1 MTEQSECTICLLDY
15 NEETKTETKC
25 NHTFHTE
32 CLDKWLQTNYT
43 CPLCRTEL
51 KKDTLCRPIYAL
63 PSEQQRLRY
72 NSDLPILD
80 LSIGLEAIMTEPG
93 YNAED
98 SIVFGRELIDEGIRF
113 GRRTRLSLETLR
125 NMLLETQPQQE
136 QGFTLRRRE
145 NVHELREYQRWVID
159 YLSSQSH
166 PEMLHS
172 GSTGITHVGSPVEL
186 NVTYADEVW
195 ISQLQE
201 ELTQVATDSLSSG
214 GSAVPSSMMQNMGEL
229 FDFDALYPSSMTRAE
244 LAGEEIISDR
254 YRYPINEYFNNT
266 IEEVD

>member
-1 MTEQSECTICLLDY
+1 MTAQSECTICLLDY

-25 NHTFHTE
+25 NHIFHQE

-63 PSEQQRLRY
+63 PSEQQPFRY

-80 LSIGLEAIMTEPG
+80 LSIGLEAVMIEPG

-98 SIVFGRELIDEGIRF
+98 SIVFGRELIGEGIRF
-113 GRRTRLSLETLR
+113 GRRIDEELILSLETLR
-125 NMLLETQPQQE
+125 NMPLETQPQQE

-145 NVHELREYQRWVID
+145 NASELRQYQRMMID
-159 YLSSQSH
+159 YLLSQSH

-172 GSTGITHVGSPVEL
+172 GSTGITRVGSPFEL
-186 NVTYADEVW
+186 NVTYRNPEELDEVW
-195 ISQLQE
+195 TLLDSISATNDSISATAVAAEDDSSDE
-201 ELTQVATDSLSSG
+201 EDEYTRIY
-214 GSAVPSSMMQNMGEL
+214 GSHIRVN
-229 FDFDALYPSSMTRAE
+229 FD
-244 LAGEEIISDR
+244 
-254 YRYPINEYFNNT
+254 
-266 IEEVD
+266 